1 MYVLPYGQ
9 MSLWGIFNKPQMY
22 NLYLICLYLLLI
34 TPIYLNNQSK
44 VSRLKS
50 INRIGPH
57 NKDVISII
65 FGSLLGEAYGEK
77 RFLGEGTRFSF
88 YQEAS
93 HVKYLMFLHKYLS
106 ELGYC
111 NPNLP
116 VITTRLGSKGKI
128 RKVAKFTT
136 WTYSSFNW
144 IYNLWYNNSAK
155 NKHVPECIDQYMTSL
170 VLAIWIMNNGVKI
183 GKNIK
188 LCTNSFSYNDCLLL
202 IKALNNN
209 FNIKASIQSAGAG
222 AEKKDRYII
231 YIWTESM
238 NDLINI
244 ISPYIIPEMK
254 YKLN

>member
-1 MYVLPYGQ
+1 
-9 MSLWGIFNKPQMY
+9 MY

-111 NPNLP
+111 NPNL
-116 VITTRLGSKGKI
+116 
-128 RKVAKFTT
+128 
-136 WTYSSFNW
+136 
-144 IYNLWYNNSAK
+144 
-155 NKHVPECIDQYMTSL
+155 Q
-170 VLAIWIMNNGVKI
+170 
-183 GKNIK
+183 
-188 LCTNSFSYNDCLLL
+188 
-202 IKALNNN
+202 
-209 FNIKASIQSAGAG
+209 FNIKASIQSAGVG

-231 YIWTESM
+231 YI
-238 NDLINI
+238 
-244 ISPYIIPEMK
+244 
-254 YKLN
+254 